1 MDEGAIQS
9 LERLLH
15 KKIMLYHDLLECFKE
30 EREYLINVDLDE
42 LWSISKKKEELC
54 ARIQSIRQEI
64 IACTFP
70 GTNRESFYL
79 AQVFELIPKDKRA
92 TCHALYLTLT
102 RIKSEIEVLRK
113 ENMIY
118 IDDSLQLLDEIMS
131 IITGNTTGRIIYND
145 KCHFCKSGTNTLLS
159 REA

>member
-1 MDEGAIQS
+1 MDEGAVQS

-79 AQVFELIPKDKRA
+79 AQVLELIPKDKRA
-92 TCHALYLTLT
+92 ACHALSLTLT

-131 IITGNTTGRIIYND
+131 IISGNATGRIIYND
-145 KCHFCKSGTNTLLS
+145 KCHLCKSGTNTLLS

>member
-1 MDEGAIQS
+1 MDERAIQL

-15 KKIMLYHDLLECFKE
+15 KKIMLYHDLLECFEK
-30 EREYLINVDLDE
+30 ERESLINVDLDD
-42 LWSISKKKEELC
+42 LWRISKKKEELGE
-54 ARIQSIRQEI
+54 RIKSIRQEI

-70 GTNRESFYL
+70 RTNRESFYL
-79 AQVFELIPKDKRA
+79 TQVLELIPKDKRT

-131 IITGNTTGRIIYND
+131 IISGNTLGRIIYND
-145 KCHFCKSGTNTLLS
+145 KCHLCKSSTNTLLS